1 MMAIMYFFAAI
12 AQLTPALAQG
22 LRATDL
28 PACAELRLADALV
41 TSNCS
46 INSVGCLCV
55 DAALHAGVITC
66 ARHKCKPKD
75 TLVTVNLT
83 SIAYDAPIQD
93 ESPKVVQL
101 SIAFACV
108 TSVIVCLRLF
118 QRVWLGKGLY
128 LDDYT
133 IMVSFV
139 SSCTTFIASYPTNK
153 RGYCKIF
160 KIASTVLLAINCRC
174 RTYRI
179 PSYQIMRR
187 LIVATMAVTVSFLIV
202 FSIIA
207 IFQCKPI
214 AYYWTGWDGE
224 TKGYCLNVNALPWVS
239 AAASILL
246 DLWMLGLPLSQL
258 KQLPLHW
265 TKKIRATWDNVPI
278 TYWSAVELNVS
289 IWCACMPSMR
299 LLLNHLFS
307 STRDRLH
314 NSAISLSRHRR
325 AIEPSNPDPSLAI
338 IHLRGFQIEY
348 SNKCEASTRELP
360 A

>member
-133 IMVSFV
+133 IMVSF
-139 SSCTTFIASYPTNK
+139 
-153 RGYCKIF
+153 
-160 KIASTVLLAINCRC
+160 
-174 RTYRI
+174 I

-265 TKKIRATWDNVPI
+265 TKKIRAALMFSVG
-278 TYWSAVELNVS
+278 
-289 IWCACMPSMR
+289 
-299 LLLNHLFS
+299 LL
-307 STRDRLH
+307 
-314 NSAISLSRHRR
+314 
-325 AIEPSNPDPSLAI
+325 
-338 IHLRGFQIEY
+338 
-348 SNKCEASTRELP
+348 
-360 A
+360 